1 MTNRNVSRRF
11 FILSKDEVLIPIFTE
26 NGMIYHTC
34 VPMMPE
40 ELQHDALVHPM
51 ASFRTQAEKKKW
63 RVLSNSW
70 TANKGIR
77 FQKTPDGWLVKCV
90 AKHTT
95 GRQMTVKFEAQTHV
109 KSKAINIFYDHWNN
123 RIERELQDFGI
134 HTHLYHEVPGEGRY
148 PEVLDLG

>member
-11 FILSKDEVLIPIFTE
+11 FILSKDEVLIPFFTE
-26 NGMIYHTC
+26 NNQIYHEC
-34 VPMMPE
+34 VLDFPE
-40 ELQHDALVHPM
+40 ELQHDARVHPITSFKNM
-51 ASFRTQAEKKKW
+51 ADKVGW

-70 TANKGIR
+70 TASKGIR

-95 GRQMTVKFEAQTHV
+95 GRQLTVKFEAKTQR
-109 KSKAINIFYDHWNN
+109 KSEAINIFYDHWNN
-123 RIERELQDFGI
+123 RIGRELQDFGI